1 MQGVGDA
8 AITDLMMRMQV
19 NPESIQLLF
28 ADKESSASDLLM
40 QEANRFGS
48 EVGPFMFQQSIGMA
62 RDTLAGYVNGLHL
75 YKPEM
80 IEGALG
86 IFHDMY
92 AAIRSWAGIKSPSV
106 LFRNKIGEPIGE
118 GVHQGIVNAL
128 HKSKGDF
135 VDVLRDYVN
144 TAISVTNQQINAA
157 SGAIKAVMSLED
169 AQQRLLKA
177 QRETMNMET
186 GGSRSRRENLS
197 EKQLQRRVEEAK
209 RALRL
214 GQGFQEDLEMSLL
227 DAEEAMA
234 DFLATADSGS
244 PVAKAELDVMNASFK
259 SAQAMAQMQM
269 GGPDALAAFRNMA
282 EASGLGGVVD
292 ELLAIADD
300 EGTKSIFEEMFSD
313 EVKQSIKD
321 VGEGLGIVEKSVLA
335 ITGSGGA
342 DVSDTMQVENI
353 EQRAGGNSRFGGQDA
368 LTRMRVREA
377 MNDPMVQG
385 WMADMGLG
393 PPVISAIAE
402 ASQYE
407 GFEGMWSGGV
417 GSTTYDHRVQGD
429 VNIVVATSSDIETVQ
444 KIAQQ
449 INAATATGILG
460 PTGAGTIVDTEPYRS
475 GMGR

>member
-1 MQGVGDA
+1 
-8 AITDLMMRMQV
+8 
-19 NPESIQLLF
+19 
-28 ADKESSASDLLM
+28 
-40 QEANRFGS
+40 
-48 EVGPFMFQQSIGMA
+48 
-62 RDTLAGYVNGLHL
+62 
-75 YKPEM
+75 
-80 IEGALG
+80 
-86 IFHDMY
+86 
-92 AAIRSWAGIKSPSV
+92 
-106 LFRNKIGEPIGE
+106 
-118 GVHQGIVNAL
+118 
-128 HKSKGDF
+128 
-135 VDVLRDYVN
+135 
-144 TAISVTNQQINAA
+144 
-157 SGAIKAVMSLED
+157 
-169 AQQRLLKA
+169 
-177 QRETMNMET
+177 
-186 GGSRSRRENLS
+186 
-197 EKQLQRRVEEAK
+197 
-209 RALRL
+209 
-214 GQGFQEDLEMSLL
+214 
-227 DAEEAMA
+227 MA